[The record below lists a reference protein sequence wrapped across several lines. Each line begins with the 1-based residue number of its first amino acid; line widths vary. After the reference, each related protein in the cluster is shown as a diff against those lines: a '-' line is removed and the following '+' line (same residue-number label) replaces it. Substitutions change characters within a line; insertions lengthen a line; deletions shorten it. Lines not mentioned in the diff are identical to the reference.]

1 MKRKSFLP
9 AQTNTGCGYA
19 VAHFGKAYQTSYDLN
34 ANKARLK
41 PYGQAFLHVH
51 LPVGIAKGKLALTPN
66 RFLSTLCTSLSTCTF
81 FEHFTPYT
89 HYTMLM

>member
-19 VAHFGKAYQTSYDLN
+19 VAHFGRAYQISYASH
-34 ANKARLK
+34 ANNARLK
-41 PYGQAFLHVH
+41 PYDQAFLHVH
-51 LPVGIAKGKLALTPN
+51 LPVDIAKGKLTLTPN

-81 FEHFTPYT
+81 SDCFVPYT
-89 HYTMLM
+89 PYTMLM